1 MSQPARQ
8 LPAQREPRRSPTPS
22 RVAPPA
28 RTPATRPTLST
39 PPRVRARRGS
49 HPAFWLFSA
58 ILVAGLVLG
67 VVALNALVVNTTYR
81 LEAVEQRQRAAAE
94 SGASLEVQV
103 AHQSSPSRISRWASA
118 HGMVL
123 PDSDAV
129 VPLQVAGPRVG
140 DAG

>member
-8 LPAQREPRRSPTPS
+8 LPAPREPRRSPPPT

-28 RTPATRPTLST
+28 RTPARPPPPST
-39 PPRVRARRGS
+39 PPRVGGRRGS

-103 AHQSSPSRISRWASA
+103 AHQSSPSRISQWASA

-129 VPLQVAGPRVG
+129 VPLQVAGLRVG

>member
-8 LPAQREPRRSPTPS
+8 LPAPREPRRPPTPS

-28 RTPATRPTLST
+28 RTPAARPTPST

-94 SGASLEVQV
+94 SGAALEVQV
-103 AHQSSPSRISRWASA
+103 AHQSSPSRISRWAGA

>member
-8 LPAQREPRRSPTPS
+8 LPATREPRRSPTPS

-28 RTPATRPTLST
+28 RTPATRPTPST

-94 SGASLEVQV
+94 SGAALEVQV

-129 VPLQVAGPRVG
+129 VPLQVVGPRVG